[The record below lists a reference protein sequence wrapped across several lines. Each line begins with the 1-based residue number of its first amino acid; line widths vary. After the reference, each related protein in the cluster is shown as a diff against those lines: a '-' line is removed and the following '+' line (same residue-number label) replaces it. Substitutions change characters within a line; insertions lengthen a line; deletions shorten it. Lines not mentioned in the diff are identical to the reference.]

1 MDNRPIS
8 HILESKIIENNE
20 HKSESFRLENLKI
33 KKIRYTQ
40 DQYKI
45 KIDKVVRKLLLDTYR
60 LKSQNNV
67 YFDEKNLL
75 HYQIKIKKILK
86 PTPFQ
91 IHEKIKSFRS
101 NKKKE
106 NNIDKLRL
114 SPHTNK
120 SSISTN
126 TNNFKKN
133 IFIKSTNKKDNK
145 LRYTNYISPLR
156 KRISK
161 ITKESFNKKDKPSNN
176 SDNIKDFSKMI
187 IKNDLTT
194 NNNKY
199 NMKTIN
205 GRNNNING
213 YKINKNIYIKNFLPN
228 ESYSFRLLKKKIKLK
243 NLPQIPKSI
252 SQQLIV

>member
-1 MDNRPIS
+1 MDHRPIS
-8 HILESKIIENNE
+8 HIIQSKIKKNNE
-20 HKSESFRLENLKI
+20 QKNASFSLENLKI
-33 KKIRYTQ
+33 KKIKYTQ

-67 YFDEKNLL
+67 YFDENNLL
-75 HYQIKIKKILK
+75 HYQIQIKKISR

-91 IHEKIKSFRS
+91 IYEKIKSFRN
-101 NKKKE
+101 NKIKD
-106 NNIDKLRL
+106 NNLDKLRL
-114 SPHTNK
+114 SPQTLK
-120 SSISTN
+120 SSISAN

-133 IFIKSTNKKDNK
+133 IFIKSINKKENK
-145 LRYTNYISPLR
+145 FRYTNYISPLR

-161 ITKESFNKKDKPSNN
+161 ITKELINKKDKLSN

-205 GRNNNING
+205 GRNINING
-213 YKINKNIYIKNFLPN
+213 YKTNKNLYKKNFLPN

-243 NLPQIPKSI
+243 NLFK
-252 SQQLIV
+252 LYLTNYFKLL